1 MSTFHVYG
9 FPQDD
14 IITEDTIP
22 SPVSHYA
29 ISHYAAERYCHQ
41 FFLKNK
47 LYYNVLRISNG
58 YGAPLFKEI
67 DRWSL
72 VLNDFCKSAVTK
84 AELILKTKGAQK
96 RDFISLNDISRAL
109 QVLIDN
115 PQTERKL
122 FNVGGENSKS
132 IRELADM
139 VIDICKK
146 DFNQDIKL
154 KFAGHLLDATVQK
167 NVSFDINRIKA
178 MGFSP
183 QANMEEEVRK
193 LVKMCHEFKIN

>member
-9 FPQDD
+9 FPQAD
-14 IITEDTIP
+14 IITEDTLP

-29 ISHYAAERYCHQ
+29 ISHYVAERYCHQ
-41 FFLKNK
+41 FFIKNA

-72 VLNDFCKSAVTK
+72 VLNDFCKSAATK
-84 AELILKTKGAQK
+84 SELLLKTKGTQK
-96 RDFISLNDISRAL
+96 RDFVSLNDISGAL
-109 QVLIDN
+109 KVLIDN
-115 PQTERKL
+115 PQTEYKL

-154 KFAGHLLDATVQK
+154 KFADHLLDATVQK
-167 NVSFDINRIKA
+167 NVSFDISRIKA

-183 QANMEEEVRK
+183 QADMEKEIQK
-193 LVKMCHEFKIN
+193 LIKMCHEFKIN